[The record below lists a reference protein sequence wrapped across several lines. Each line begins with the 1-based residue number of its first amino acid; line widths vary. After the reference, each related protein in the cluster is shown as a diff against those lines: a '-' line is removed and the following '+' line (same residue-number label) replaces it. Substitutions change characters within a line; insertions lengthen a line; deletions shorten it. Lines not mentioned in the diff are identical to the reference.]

1 MVAPMVYAFQTNVQR
16 ILNVYQPKPA
26 KTRSVKNHVQQLHVQ
41 LDKNVFVAHVLLKPV
56 RTIDF
61 APLRKLVLTVFVWR
75 NARTLIV
82 SLGIFAFM
90 ESV

>member
-1 MVAPMVYAFQTNVQR
+1 MVAPMVYAFQTNVRR
-16 ILNVYQPKPA
+16 ILNACQLKPA

-41 LDKNVFVAHVLLKPV
+41 LDKNAFMAHALLKLA

-61 APLRKLVLTVFVWR
+61 APLRKLVLTVFVRR

-82 SLGIFAFM
+82 SLVIFAFM